1 MGLFCVNFH
10 LRTDDADAVVAAV
23 RKRKLKDHRLLPA
36 KDGWVSLY
44 EERSSRQ
51 DERRIRDVGAKLSR
65 DLNVP
70 VMAFL
75 IHDSD
80 VARYWLYDNGGLV
93 DEYNSRPD
101 YFDAEAGGA
110 ESPPSG
116 GQAKV
121 LLRYCRGGVTGEE
134 LANTLQAQEV
144 LAEATVE
151 RLADALGIDPARALA
166 DYGRDDEHVDA
177 AVVGAPA
184 TPESK
189 VSQRT
194 DPRSKKLVDAA
205 SRGDVATIDRLAG
218 EGVAIDGPGP
228 MNIPGAGFL
237 SRLGGM
243 TTIAATPLFAA
254 LVHKQHAAV
263 ERLLVHGADPNQ
275 QDPNLG
281 PAVHYAAVHGESGLL
296 RALLERGG
304 KANAPDVHGYTP
316 LQRIAGTRTAQERMT
331 QSLSEEQLRANRAY
345 ALQVALISQRWTECE
360 RILREHGAQ

>member
-10 LRTDDADAVVAAV
+10 LRMDNADAVAAAV
-23 RKRKLKDHRLLPA
+23 RKRKVKDHRLLPA
-36 KDGWVSLY
+36 RDGWVTLY

-51 DERRIRDVGAKLSR
+51 DERRIRDMGAKLSR
-65 DLNVP
+65 DLRVP
-70 VMAFL
+70 VIAFL

-80 VARYWLYDNGGLV
+80 VARYWLYDGGGLV

-101 YFDAEAGGA
+101 YFDADAGGD

-116 GQAKV
+116 GQPEV

-134 LANTLQAQEV
+134 LANTLRAREV
-144 LAEATVE
+144 FAEATVE
-151 RLADALGIDPARALA
+151 RLADALGIDPARALG
-166 DYGRDDEHVDA
+166 DYGRDDEHAD
-177 AVVGAPA
+177 AVVAGTPA
-184 TPESK
+184 TPESR
-189 VSQRT
+189 VSLRT

-205 SRGDVATIDRLAG
+205 SRGDVMTIDRLAA
-218 EGVAIDGPGP
+218 EGVAIDGPAS

-237 SRLGGM
+237 GRLGGL

-263 ERLLVHGADPNQ
+263 ERLLVHGADPKQ
-275 QDPNLG
+275 QDPTLG
-281 PAVHYAAVHGESGLL
+281 PAVHYAAAHGESGLL
-296 RALLERGG
+296 RTLLERGG
-304 KANAPDVHGYTP
+304 DANAADVHGDTP

-345 ALQVALISQRWTECE
+345 ASQVALMLQRWTECE
-360 RILREHGAQ
+360 RILREYGAQ